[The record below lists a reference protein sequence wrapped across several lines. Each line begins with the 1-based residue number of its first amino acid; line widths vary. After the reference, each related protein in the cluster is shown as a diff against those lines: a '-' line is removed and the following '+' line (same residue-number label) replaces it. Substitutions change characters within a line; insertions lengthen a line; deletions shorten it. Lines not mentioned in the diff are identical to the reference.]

1 MQKNKIGLV
10 TYSYFEDFLKTQ
22 KGLRSSSIKSYR
34 DVLKLFLGFVA
45 KDVHRKITRLSLKD
59 FTADRVILFLK
70 YLENER
76 GNHVRTR
83 NHRLSVLHSF
93 FQYISR
99 REPEFLIEAER
110 VSNIPLKRVL
120 PPETLFLERDQVQKI
135 LDDLV
140 SNDPL
145 SLRDRTLIMFLYNTG
160 ARVQEVADLR
170 LANLD
175 FEAQPRVNLHGKGG
189 KWRVC
194 PLWEET
200 TSLLKDLIENQKV
213 TEKDDPIFVS
223 RKGRALTRFGIY
235 KIVVRHTKIIS
246 LKGSNA
252 KTRLISPHIFRHT
265 TAVHLLESGVEPNVI
280 RSWLGHVDL
289 DTTYRYA
296 EINIR
301 AKEAALKA
309 CEPPSVSPA
318 AFPRKPH
325 WRDDENLLKWLDTL

>member
-1 MQKNKIGLV
+1 
-10 TYSYFEDFLKTQ
+10 
-22 KGLRSSSIKSYR
+22 
-34 DVLKLFLGFVA
+34 
-45 KDVHRKITRLSLKD
+45 
-59 FTADRVILFLK
+59 
-70 YLENER
+70 
-76 GNHVRTR
+76 
-83 NHRLSVLHSF
+83 LSVLHSF

-110 VSNIPLKRVL
+110 VANIPLKRVV

-135 LDDLV
+135 LDNLV
-140 SNDPL
+140 SKDPTA
-145 SLRDRTLIMFLYNTG
+145 LRDRTLIMFLYNTG

-194 PLWEET
+194 PLWTET
-200 TSLLKDLIENQKV
+200 ASLLKKLIDSQKI
-213 TEKDDPIFVS
+213 TELDDPIFVS
-223 RKGRALTRFGIY
+223 RQGRALTRFGIY
-235 KIVVRHTKIIS
+235 KIVVRHTKMIS
-246 LKGSNA
+246 LKGSNT
-252 KTRLISPHIFRHT
+252 KTRLISPHVFRHT

-301 AKEAALKA
+301 AKEAALKI
-309 CEPPSVSPA
+309 CEPPSVFSE

>member
-1 MQKNKIGLV
+1 MKKNKIGPII
-10 TYSYFEDFLKTQ
+10 YGFFEDYLKTQ
-22 KGLRSSSIKSYR
+22 KGLRSSSVRSYR
-34 DVLKLFLGFVA
+34 DVLRLFLVFVA
-45 KDVHRKITRLSLKD
+45 KDAHRKITRLSLQD
-59 FTADRVILFLK
+59 FTVDRLIQFLK

-76 GNHVRTR
+76 GNQICTR

-93 FQYISR
+93 FQFISR

-110 VSNIPLKRVL
+110 VANIPLKRVI

-135 LDDLV
+135 LDNLV
-140 SNDPL
+140 SKDPL
-145 SLRDRTLIMFLYNTG
+145 SLRDRALIMFLYNTG

-170 LANLD
+170 LENLD
-175 FEAQPRVNLHGKGG
+175 FEALRVHLHGKGG

-194 PLWEET
+194 PLWTET
-200 TSLLKDLIENQKV
+200 AALLKKLIDIQKV
-213 TEKDDPIFVS
+213 AELDDPIFVS
-223 RKGRALTRFGIY
+223 RQGRALTRFGIY

-252 KTRLISPHIFRHT
+252 KSRPISPHVFRHT

-280 RSWLGHVDL
+280 RSWLGHVNL

-309 CEPPSVSPA
+309 CEPPSVFSVE
-318 AFPRKPH
+318 FQSKPL

>member
-1 MQKNKIGLV
+1 MQKIRIGPV
-10 TYSYFEDFLKTQ
+10 IHSYFENFLKTQ
-22 KGLRSSSIKSYR
+22 KGLRPSSMKSYR
-34 DVLKLFLGFVA
+34 DVLKLFLIFVT
-45 KDVHRKITRLSLKD
+45 KDVHRKITRLSIED
-59 FTADRVILFLK
+59 FTADRVVHFLK

-110 VSNIPLKRVL
+110 VANIPLKRVL
-120 PPETLFLERDQVQKI
+120 PQETLFLERDQVQKV
-135 LDDLV
+135 LDNLV
-140 SNDPL
+140 STDPR

-170 LANLD
+170 LENLD
-175 FEAQPRVNLHGKGG
+175 FETQPRVHLHGKGG

-200 TSLLKDLIENQKV
+200 ASLLKELIEIQKV
-213 TEKDDPIFVS
+213 TELDDPIFVS
-223 RKGRALTRFGIY
+223 RQGGALTRFGIY
-235 KIVVRHTKIIS
+235 KIVVRHTNIIS

-252 KTRLISPHIFRHT
+252 KARLISHHIFRHT

-318 AFPRKPH
+318 EFPRKPH